1 MLSGQGENNM
11 SAILTAP
18 HARDHFEPEAALSP
32 EEQRKLRG
40 RLERVDYAAFA
51 ANVKVIRETLE
62 PASSATFEQLASTT
76 ARARAK
82 WVSATLAM
90 AAQSASLTAEQIAE
104 LTTLRSA
111 YEELSQ
117 AYEAMRRMVERGYL
131 GFRD

>member
-1 MLSGQGENNM
+1 M

-18 HARDHFEPEAALSP
+18 RAHDHFEPEAALSP

-51 ANVKVIRETLE
+51 ANVKVIRELIE
-62 PASSATFEQLASTT
+62 PATLARFEQLASVT
-76 ARARAK
+76 ARARAR
-82 WVSATLAM
+82 WVG
-90 AAQSASLTAEQIAE
+90 ASLAIAAETNSLNAEQVAE
-104 LTTLRSA
+104 LVTLRSA

-131 GFRD
+131 GFPE